1 MSHSYDEGEKRQV
14 SILGPTLKFKGELT
28 ANEELVIQGQVEGKI
43 KHSSNL
49 KIGKEGRVKAD
60 VRAELIVVEGTVDG
74 DLDGRKA
81 VIVKD
86 SANVTGNIVSPTVTL
101 HEGSTFNGSIDMSNS
116 AKAKT
121 QTPAAKPAEA
131 SKAPQADA
139 KKANQ
144 AGDSAAGNAPRNHTA
159 GAA

>member
-1 MSHSYDEGEKRQV
+1 MSHSNDGGEKRQV
-14 SILGPTLKFKGELT
+14 SILGPTLKFNGELT

-86 SANVTGNIVSPTVTL
+86 SANVTGNISSPTVTL
-101 HEGSTFNGSIDMSNS
+101 HEGSTFNGSIDMTSGKQ
-116 AKAKT
+116 AKAE
-121 QTPAAKPAEA
+121 PPVAKPARAETDTAKADKPEA
-131 SKAPQADA
+131 S
-139 KKANQ
+139 N
-144 AGDSAAGNAPRNHTA
+144 DSGASKNPTA